1 MIKKIL
7 HTFVA
12 RFLISLLNFIIVIIT
27 ARFLG
32 AYVRGEIA
40 IFILSVTLIN
50 IINNFIGGSALVY
63 LIPRNKPF
71 RLVIPSYLWAIIT
84 SLLFSYI
91 LILFNLIEIKYFWHL
106 AIISFLLSFNSV
118 NLNVLLGKEKIALN
132 NYLNFLQI
140 ALLFIGLIVM
150 TFLLKENTINAYLF
164 PMYISFGIA
173 SVISFIKIIP
183 YLEILSLKNINPILK
198 QFIRFGFQI
207 QMAAIFQILNYRL
220 SYYLIDKM
228 YDKSMVGIFSIG
240 VSLAEAVW
248 LLSKSIAMVQYA
260 RIANT
265 SDEEYSI
272 NLTRQLAKLSF
283 FGTVLLLIPLLLFP
297 RDGIAWIFGEAFR
310 NVDIIILWL
319 SPGILALSVSTVFT
333 HYFSGKGKNMINTFA
348 SVIGLVVTVVACIIF
363 IPLFGINGAALSAS
377 LSYCLTLIYL
387 YIQFIK
393 YSNSKLLDFIPN
405 KKDFFFIKEFVKSSL
420 QDYK

>member
-12 RFLISLLNFIIVIIT
+12 RFLISLLNFVIVIFT

-50 IINNFIGGSALVY
+50 IVNNFIGGSALVY
-63 LIPRNKPF
+63 LSPRNKVF
-71 RLVIPSYLWAIIT
+71 RLIIPSYIWAVIT
-84 SLLFSYI
+84 SFLFSYI
-91 LILFNLIEIKYFWHL
+91 LILFNLIEIRYFWHL
-106 AIISFLLSFNSV
+106 AILSFLLSFNSV
-118 NLNVLLGKEKIALN
+118 NLNVLLGKEKIVLN
-132 NYLNFLQI
+132 NNLNFLQI
-140 ALLFIGLIVM
+140 AILFVGLIAMIFVI
-150 TFLLKENTINAYLF
+150 KEKSINAYLF
-164 PMYISFGIA
+164 PMYISFGLA
-173 SVISFIKIIP
+173 SIISFIKITP
-183 YLEILSLKNINPILK
+183 FLEIVSLKNINPMLK

-265 SDEEYSI
+265 NDEEYSI
-272 NLTRQLAKLSF
+272 NLTRQLAKLSLY
-283 FGTVLLLIPLLLFP
+283 GTVLLLLPLLLFP

-333 HYFSGKGKNMINTFA
+333 HYFSGKGKNIINTIA
-348 SVIGLVVTVVACIIF
+348 SAIGLVVTIIACIIL

-377 LSYCLTLIYL
+377 LSYCLALIYL
-387 YIQFIK
+387 YIKFSK
-393 YSNSKLLDFIPN
+393 YSDSKLLDFIPN
-405 KKDFFFIKEFVKSSL
+405 KKDLLFLKDFIKSSL
-420 QDYK
+420 QNNN